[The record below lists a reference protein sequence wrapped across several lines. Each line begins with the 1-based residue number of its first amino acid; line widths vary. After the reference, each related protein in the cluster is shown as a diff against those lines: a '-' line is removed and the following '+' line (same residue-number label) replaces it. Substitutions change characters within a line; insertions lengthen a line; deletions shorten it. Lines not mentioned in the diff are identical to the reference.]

1 MSLALIA
8 GSGRL
13 PELLI
18 ARAEAPQVFA
28 LEDQAPALPVPVQT
42 FRLETFGTL
51 IARMVETGVTEL
63 CLAGA
68 IYRPAIDPTRID
80 PATAPLM
87 PRLAAAIGKGDAG
100 ALGVVTD
107 LFEEAGLHIVGAHH
121 LRPDLLP
128 AAGVPTRTQPAG
140 PPRGRRGPGGRCRGG
155 AGGGGCRAGLRRGA
169 AAGSGGR
176 GAARA
181 PTGCWPACVTARPGC
196 PRVGC
201 CSRRRNR
208 GRTGA

>member
-128 AAGVPTRTQPAG
+128 AAGVPTRTQPQDRHGADADRAAG
-140 PPRGRRGPGGRCRGG
+140 VV
-155 AGGGGCRAGLRRGA
+155 AALGA
-169 AAGSGGR
+169 ADVGQGCVVAQRQVLAVEALPGHRRDAGR
-176 GAARA
+176 
-181 PTGCWPACVTARPGC
+181 PA
-196 PRVGC
+196 
-201 CSRRRNR
+201 
-208 GRTGA
+208 